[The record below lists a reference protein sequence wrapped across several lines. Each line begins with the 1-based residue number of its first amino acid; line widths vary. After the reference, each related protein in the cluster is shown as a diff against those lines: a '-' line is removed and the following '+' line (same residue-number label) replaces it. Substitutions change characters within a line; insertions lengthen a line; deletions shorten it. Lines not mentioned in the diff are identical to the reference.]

1 MRQKQQSSSEKVHI
15 LNAMWII
22 LITSVS
28 RKCSRTK
35 NNREKEE
42 KDDWR
47 YETASVQELNR
58 LGLMRTDKTG
68 VL

>member
-47 YETASVQELNR
+47 CETASVQELDR
-58 LGLMRTDKTG
+58 LGLKRTDKTG